1 MNRVV
6 ATIKIWRLFVVC
18 LFVSCVRSLACKR
31 EMEDERW
38 KMKHGPAAIAPDL
51 SLVGCFT
58 NPVWVSFLKWCWE
71 LCASASG
78 SGRPAFKPGYRSVPS
93 RLVVVDE
100 IAWFYVLI
108 LMFEKPINDN
118 EVMVGHPFGVV
129 PINTNKQDLPSRT
142 INCDISWASTS
153 TGINV
158 KQYQQQN
165 KINGFKASKVTL
177 CVLKFECSPNFWRRN
192 ANVIASTNPISPPIS
207 NLQSH
212 HCHRRCHCE
221 WADSCKGCV
230 LCEWRKK
237 KPADRCWES
246 NPRSN
251 LFPTMFCLILI
262 PMLRLVHI
270 IKFINA
276 ILLQMIV
283 QPSGCDIKQTLKYTE
298 KISMVPVQGWHA

>member
-1 MNRVV
+1 
-6 ATIKIWRLFVVC
+6 
-18 LFVSCVRSLACKR
+18 
-31 EMEDERW
+31 
-38 KMKHGPAAIAPDL
+38 
-51 SLVGCFT
+51 
-58 NPVWVSFLKWCWE
+58 
-71 LCASASG
+71 
-78 SGRPAFKPGYRSVPS
+78 
-93 RLVVVDE
+93 
-100 IAWFYVLI
+100 
-108 LMFEKPINDN
+108 MFEKPINDN

-129 PINTNKQDLPSRT
+129 PINTNKQDLSSRT
-142 INCDISWASTS
+142 INCDIYWASTS

-276 ILLQMIV
+276 ILLQLIV